1 MKLSDSEILGHYR
14 SLWQIE
20 ESFRI
25 NKHDL
30 SIRPIYHWTPHRVR
44 AHIAISFMAFA
55 CIRHLEY
62 RVKMQYKK
70 LSPETIRQE
79 LLKVQAEIIKD
90 NATGKRYLLP
100 TKMSQEAKQLYRI
113 VGIMPSDQI
122 QAIL

>member
-1 MKLSDSEILGHYR
+1 
-14 SLWQIE
+14 
-20 ESFRI
+20 
-25 NKHDL
+25 
-30 SIRPIYHWTPHRVR
+30 
-44 AHIAISFMAFA
+44 MAFA

-100 TKMSQEAKQLYRI
+100 TKMNQEAKQLYRI
-113 VGIMPSDQI
+113 VGIRPSDQI